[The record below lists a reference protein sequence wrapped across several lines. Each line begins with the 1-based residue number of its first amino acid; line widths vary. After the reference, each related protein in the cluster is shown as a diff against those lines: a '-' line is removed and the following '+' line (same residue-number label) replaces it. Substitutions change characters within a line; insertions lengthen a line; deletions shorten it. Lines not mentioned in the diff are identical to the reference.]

1 MQNSDLAAILR
12 KVTFYL
18 GLILFWELGYQV
30 GVELLGIWKPYSF
43 ASPIMVLRTLARLL
57 MDNSLGLA
65 VVISLRRLIL
75 GYGISLVLGSLIGL
89 AIVKFK
95 YFGDNIR
102 PLLLGLQTLPSIC
115 WLPFAILWFGLDES
129 AIIFIT
135 AIGSTF
141 SVAIAVEGGMG
152 SVNPLYVKAALTMGA
167 NGRAMYKNVI
177 IPAALPVMI
186 GGIKQG
192 WSFAWRALIAG
203 EMLCASVGLGH
214 LLMVGR
220 DWADV
225 SQVMA
230 LMLVIIA
237 LGLIVDKLVFA
248 RIKAHIGYK
257 WGLEQKQDEG

>member
-1 MQNSDLAAILR
+1 MLNSHLAVIL
-12 KVTFYL
+12 KKMVFYL
-18 GLILFWELGYQV
+18 MLIVLWELSYQV

-43 ASPIMVLRTLARLL
+43 ASPIMVLHTLVRLI

-65 VVISLRRLIL
+65 IVTSLKRLIL
-75 GYGISLVLGSLIGL
+75 GYSISLVVGSAIGL
-89 AIVKFK
+89 AIVKFR

-115 WLPFAILWFGLDES
+115 WLPFAILWFGLNES

-141 SVAIAVEGGMG
+141 SVAIAVEGGITN
-152 SVNPLYVKAALTMGA
+152 VNPLYIKAALTMGA
-167 NGRAMYKNVI
+167 TGSSMYRSVI
-177 IPAALPVMI
+177 VPAALPVMI
-186 GGIKQG
+186 GGLKQG

-237 LGLIVDKLVFA
+237 LGLVVDKLIFA
-248 RIKAHIGYK
+248 RIEAQIDYR
-257 WGLEQKQDEG
+257 WGLERK